1 MQGGNRQQLW
11 YFEEGG
17 LGSGKKA
24 AEVTGPEGKGNR
36 VFQEM
41 AVAVMPRQVTA
52 AAMTAWQAAIS
63 GAASK
68 NSSSDAPP
76 GDSGSNDSLA
86 GGNSSIGLPPFVP
99 ELL

>member
-1 MQGGNRQQLW
+1 M
-11 YFEEGG
+11 
-17 LGSGKKA
+17 
-24 AEVTGPEGKGNR
+24 TGPEGKGNR

-63 GAASK
+63 GAISK
-68 NSSSDAPP
+68 NSSDAPP